1 MNDDDLNDDEML
13 NDLSICIV
21 IWITLLDAVE
31 SDVAMLDAV
40 IRFISSTAG
49 YW

>member
-31 SDVAMLDAV
+31 SDVVMLDAV
-40 IRFISSTAG
+40 TRFISSTAG